1 MTCIQ
6 FFGLVVLI
14 QHLITDTEKNLFH
27 DMAENKLPTNFFPFL
42 YNLAPFSIFVLSRG
56 IDYTSYANDSICP
69 HGGDLLELKILEV
82 ILLRA
87 PYFMAY

>member
-1 MTCIQ
+1 MACIQ
-6 FFGLVVLI
+6 FFGLVVFI

-42 YNLAPFSIFVLSRG
+42 YSSRG
-56 IDYTSYANDSICP
+56 IDYTSYANDSFCP

-82 ILLRA
+82 FSLRA